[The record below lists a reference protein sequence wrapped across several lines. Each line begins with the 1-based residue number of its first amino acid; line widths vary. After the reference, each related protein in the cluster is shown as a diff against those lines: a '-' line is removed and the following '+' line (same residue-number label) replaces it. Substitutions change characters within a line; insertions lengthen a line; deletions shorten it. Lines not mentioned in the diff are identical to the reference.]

1 MDISTKQSI
10 GWDKARDFLEKLID
24 EYKYG
29 EISADDVCSKAD
41 DFFSSHTVYC
51 GRDEDLRRVVEEIL
65 PETLK
70 TYKETTSD
78 DDKRMLNF
86 WKGLKDCDHLL
97 YFGRTYTE
105 EIEEYLETGL
115 DRADPVEYTDRFLA
129 IEPELEKLIREETG
143 EGGYLGYC
151 HYYWSVKKRILKERY
166 GIDWK
171 STADRFPGVMFD

>member
-1 MDISTKQSI
+1 MDTSNKQGI
-10 GWDKARDFLEKLID
+10 GSDKTRDFLEKLID

-29 EISADDVCSKAD
+29 ELSAEEICGKAE
-41 DFFSSHTVYC
+41 DFFASHNVYC
-51 GRDEDLRRVVEEIL
+51 GRDEDLRRVVKEIL
-65 PETLK
+65 PETVK
-70 TYKETTSD
+70 TYRETTSD
-78 DDKRMLNF
+78 DDKRLLNF

-97 YFGRTYTE
+97 YFGRTFTE
-105 EIEEYLETGL
+105 EIEEYLETG
-115 DRADPVEYTDRFLA
+115 RERTDPVEYTDRFLA

-171 STADRFPGVMFD
+171 STADRFPGILID